1 MAERILIVDDEKDFL
16 EIMAERMSTRG
27 IEVATAHSAQEAL
40 RQVEAGS
47 FDAVILDLKMP
58 EVDGLETLKAI
69 KARQPE
75 AQVILLSGQA
85 SLQDGI
91 AAMKLGALDF
101 LEKPADMNVLME
113 KIRKAQ
119 ARKMLVV
126 ERQVEEKVKKIVST
140 RGW

>member
-1 MAERILIVDDEKDFL
+1 MSERILIVDDEADFL
-16 EIMAERMSTRG
+16 EVMAERMSNRG
-27 IEVATAHSAQEAL
+27 IEVTTAPSAQEAL
-40 RQVEAGS
+40 RQVESGS

-69 KARQPE
+69 RARQPE

-85 SLQDGI
+85 TLQDGI

-126 ERQVEEKVKKIVST
+126 ERRAEEKVKKIVST

>member
-1 MAERILIVDDEKDFL
+1 
-16 EIMAERMSTRG
+16 
-27 IEVATAHSAQEAL
+27 
-40 RQVEAGS
+40 
-47 FDAVILDLKMP
+47 LKMP
-58 EVDGLETLKAI
+58 EVDGLETLKII
-69 KARQPE
+69 KAKQPE

-85 SLQDGI
+85 TIQDGI

-101 LEKPADMNVLME
+101 LEKPADMSVLMDE
-113 KIRKAQ
+113 IRKAQ

>member
-1 MAERILIVDDEKDFL
+1 MSERILIVDDEADFL
-16 EIMAERMSTRG
+16 EVMAERMSARG
-27 IEVATAHSAQEAL
+27 VEVATAPSAHEAL
-40 RQVEAGS
+40 RQVEEGR
-47 FDAVILDLKMP
+47 FDAVILDLRMP
-58 EVDGLETLKAI
+58 EIDGLETLKAI
-69 KARQPE
+69 KAKQPE

-85 SLQDGI
+85 TLQDGI
-91 AAMKLGALDF
+91 EAMKLGALDF
-101 LEKPADMNVLME
+101 LEKPADMNVLMA

>member
-1 MAERILIVDDEKDFL
+1 MSERILIVDDEADFL
-16 EIMAERMSTRG
+16 EVMAERMSNRG
-27 IEVATAHSAQEAL
+27 IEVTTAASAQEAL
-40 RQVEAGS
+40 RQVESGS

-69 KARQPE
+69 RARQPE

-85 SLQDGI
+85 TLQDGI

-126 ERQVEEKVKKIVST
+126 ERRAEEKVKKIVST

>member
-1 MAERILIVDDEKDFL
+1 MAERILIVDDETDFL
-16 EIMAERMSTRG
+16 EIMAERMSARG
-27 IEVATAHSAQEAL
+27 IEVATAPSAQEAL

>member
-1 MAERILIVDDEKDFL
+1 MSERILIVDDEEDFL
-16 EIMAERMSTRG
+16 EVMAERMSARG
-27 IEVATAHSAQEAL
+27 IEVATAPSAHEAL
-40 RQVEAGS
+40 RQVEEGN

-58 EVDGLETLKAI
+58 EVDGLETLKII
-69 KARQPE
+69 KAKQPE

-85 SLQDGI
+85 TIQDGI

-101 LEKPADMNVLME
+101 LEKPADMSVLMD

>member
-1 MAERILIVDDEKDFL
+1 MDDEVDFL
-16 EIMAERMSTRG
+16 EVMAERMSNRG
-27 IEVATAHSAQEAL
+27 IEVSTAPSAQDAL
-40 RQVEAGS
+40 RQVEAGN

-69 KARQPE
+69 RARQPE

-85 SLQDGI
+85 TLQDGI

-126 ERQVEEKVKKIVST
+126 ERRAEEKVKKIVST

>member
-1 MAERILIVDDEKDFL
+1 MSERILIVDDETDFL

-27 IEVATAHSAQEAL
+27 VEVSTAPSAQDAL
-40 RQVEAGS
+40 RQVEEGN

-101 LEKPADMNVLME
+101 MEKPADMNVLME

>member
-1 MAERILIVDDEKDFL
+1 MSERILIVDDEADFL
-16 EIMAERMSTRG
+16 EVMAERMTHRG
-27 IEVATAHSAQEAL
+27 VHVATAPSAQEAL

-85 SLQDGI
+85 TLQDGI

-126 ERQVEEKVKKIVST
+126 ERRAEEKVKKIVSS

>member
-1 MAERILIVDDEKDFL
+1 M
-16 EIMAERMSTRG
+16 
-27 IEVATAHSAQEAL
+27 
-40 RQVEAGS
+40 
-47 FDAVILDLKMP
+47 ILDLKMP

-69 KARQPE
+69 RARQPE

-85 SLQDGI
+85 TLQDGI

-126 ERQVEEKVKKIVST
+126 ERRAEEKVKKIVST